1 MGNTLITFEDKYFEY
16 DGDRDVN
23 DKGLTIGGY
32 ESAWLA
38 DLVVAFVLK
47 NTAQFF
53 NEAVYDGIYRDDGL
67 VVFKG
72 NWSKQEITEW
82 LDNFQAELNKITKY
96 DGLQFTVSIWG
107 AEKEDGTI
115 HEKVTVEP
123 TDYLPPPS

>member
-1 MGNTLITFEDKYFEY
+1 L
-16 DGDRDVN
+16 
-23 DKGLTIGGY
+23 
-32 ESAWLA
+32 
-38 DLVVAFVLK
+38 FVLK

-72 NWSKQEITEW
+72 NWSKQEITKW
-82 LDNFQAELNKITKY
+82 LDDFQAEVNKITKY

-107 AEKEDGTI
+107 AEKEDRTT

-123 TDYLPPPS
+123 TD